1 MEPTPEKVRELL
13 TASYNI
19 AEALGELIKINRR
32 FYNDFEAWVEKHH
45 ELVNK

>member
-13 TASYNI
+13 FDGYHI
-19 AEALGELIKINRR
+19 AEALGELIKINHR